1 MAVKVVMPKLGMA
14 MKKGEVSVWNK
25 KVGDPV
31 EKGESIASINS
42 EKIEME
48 IEAPESGTLL
58 HIKVKEGEGVPP
70 GTAICYIGENGEEVR
85 EKEAPAPE
93 NAGKPQSEPESEQ
106 IPAPKAVQKRKHRVK
121 ISPVARKMAEKA
133 GLKVD
138 TLNGTGPGGRIVKAD
153 VIKAMKTE
161 AEPQSSVQTAQPE
174 GKPASAMRKVIAD
187 RMHKSLQNSA
197 QLTLTMKADITEL
210 VKWQQLADSVKKR
223 SGVKLTVTH
232 FVSRAAVL
240 ALKQHPELN
249 SSYQE
254 ERIITYPYVHLG
266 MAVSLENGLVVPVI
280 RDAEKLSFLELA
292 DHISTSA
299 RRAREGNAS
308 GDDLRGSTFS
318 ITNLGGYGI
327 EHFTPILN
335 PPEAGILGVGASY
348 ETPAFK
354 GDELVKSTMLPLS
367 LTFDHRVC
375 DGAPAADFL
384 KTVKALLE
392 EPAGLIL

>member
-70 GTAICYIGENGEEVR
+70 GTPICYIGENGEEVR
-85 EKEAPAPE
+85 EKETPAPE
-93 NAGKPQSEPESEQ
+93 NAGKPQSEPEH

-161 AEPQSSVQTAQPE
+161 SEPQSSVQTAQPE
-174 GKPASAMRKVIAD
+174 EKPASAMRKVIAD

-210 VKWQQLADSVKKR
+210 VKWQQQLADSAKKR

-308 GDDLRGSTFS
+308 GDDLHGSTFS

>member
-70 GTAICYIGENGEEVR
+70 GTPICYIGENGEEVR

-93 NAGKPQSEPESEQ
+93 KAGKPQAEPEH
-106 IPAPKAVQKRKHRVK
+106 IPAPKAGQKRKHRVK

-210 VKWQQLADSVKKR
+210 VKWQKQLADSVKKR

-308 GDDLRGSTFS
+308 GDDLHGSTFS

-354 GDELVKSTMLPLS
+354 GDELVKSIMLPLS

>member
-70 GTAICYIGENGEEVR
+70 GTPICYIGENGEEVR

-93 NAGKPQSEPESEQ
+93 NAGKPQSEPEH

-161 AEPQSSVQTAQPE
+161 SEPQSSVQTAQPE
-174 GKPASAMRKVIAD
+174 EKPASAMRKVIAD

-197 QLTLTMKADITEL
+197 QLTLMMKADITEL
-210 VKWQQLADSVKKR
+210 VKWQQQLADSVKKR

-308 GDDLRGSTFS
+308 GDDLHGSTFS

-354 GDELVKSTMLPLS
+354 GDELVKSIMLPLS

>member
-70 GTAICYIGENGEEVR
+70 GTPICYIGENGEEVR

-93 NAGKPQSEPESEQ
+93 NAGKPQSEPEH

-133 GLKVD
+133 GLKVE

-161 AEPQSSVQTAQPE
+161 SEPRSSVQTAQPE

-210 VKWQQLADSVKKR
+210 VKWQEQLADSAKKR

-308 GDDLRGSTFS
+308 RDDLHGSTFS

>member
-42 EKIEME
+42 EKIEMD

-85 EKEAPAPE
+85 EKETPAPE
-93 NAGKPQSEPESEQ
+93 NEGKPQAEPENK
-106 IPAPKAVQKRKHRVK
+106 PAPKAGQKRKHRVK

-210 VKWQQLADSVKKR
+210 LKWQRQLADSAKKR

-318 ITNLGGYGI
+318 ITNLGGYGV

-354 GDELVKSTMLPLS
+354 GDELVKSTILPLS

-384 KTVKALLE
+384 KTVKTLLE

>member
-70 GTAICYIGENGEEVR
+70 GTPICYIGENGEEVR

-93 NAGKPQSEPESEQ
+93 NAGKPQSEPEH

-161 AEPQSSVQTAQPE
+161 SEPQSSVQTAQPE
-174 GKPASAMRKVIAD
+174 EKPASAMRKVIAD

-210 VKWQQLADSVKKR
+210 VKWQQQLADSAKKR

-254 ERIITYPYVHLG
+254 ERIITYSYVHLG

-308 GDDLRGSTFS
+308 GDDLHGSTFS

-335 PPEAGILGVGASY
+335 PSEAGILGVGASY

>member
-14 MKKGEVSVWNK
+14 MKQGEVSVWNK
-25 KVGDPV
+25 KVGDQV

-48 IEAPESGTLL
+48 VEAPESGTLL

-70 GTAICYIGENGEEVR
+70 GTAICYIGENGEKVQ
-85 EKEAPAPE
+85 EKEAPASE
-93 NAGKPQSEPESEQ
+93 NAGEPQAEPET
-106 IPAPKAVQKRKHRVK
+106 IPAPKAGKERKHRVK

-133 GLKVD
+133 GLKID

-161 AEPQSSVQTAQPE
+161 AEPRSSVQTAQPE

-197 QLTLTMKADITEL
+197 QLTLTMKADITDL
-210 VKWQQLADSVKKR
+210 VKWQKQLADSAKKR
-223 SGVKLTVTH
+223 SCVKLTVTH

-254 ERIITYPYVHLG
+254 ERIITYPHVHLG

-292 DHISTSA
+292 DQISTSA

-308 GDDLRGSTFS
+308 GDDLHGSTFS

-354 GDELVKSTMLPLS
+354 GDELVKSTVLPLS

>member
-70 GTAICYIGENGEEVR
+70 GTPICYIGENGEEVR

-93 NAGKPQSEPESEQ
+93 NAGKPQSEPEH

-133 GLKVD
+133 GLKVE

-210 VKWQQLADSVKKR
+210 VKWQQQLADSAKKR

-308 GDDLRGSTFS
+308 GDDLHGSTFS

>member
-42 EKIEME
+42 EKIEMD

-85 EKEAPAPE
+85 EKETPAPE
-93 NAGKPQSEPESEQ
+93 NEGKPQAEPEH
-106 IPAPKAVQKRKHRVK
+106 IPAPKAGQKRKHRVK

-161 AEPQSSVQTAQPE
+161 AEPQSSVQTTQPE

-197 QLTLTMKADITEL
+197 QLTLTVKADITEL
-210 VKWQQLADSVKKR
+210 VKWQQQLADSAKKR

-308 GDDLRGSTFS
+308 GDDLCGSTFS

-354 GDELVKSTMLPLS
+354 GDELVKSTILPLS

-384 KTVKALLE
+384 KTVKTLLE

>member
-70 GTAICYIGENGEEVR
+70 GTPICYIGENGEEVR

-93 NAGKPQSEPESEQ
+93 NAGKPQSEPEH

-133 GLKVD
+133 GLKVE

-174 GKPASAMRKVIAD
+174 EKPASAMRKVIAD

-210 VKWQQLADSVKKR
+210 VKWQEQLADSAKKR

-308 GDDLRGSTFS
+308 GDDLHGSTFS

>member
-14 MKKGEVSVWNK
+14 MKQGEVSVWNK
-25 KVGDPV
+25 KVGDTV

-70 GTAICYIGENGEEVR
+70 GTAICYIGENGEEVQ
-85 EKEAPAPE
+85 EKGEGRPESCEEPKTAPE
-93 NAGKPQSEPESEQ
+93 KSHDFTVKQKP
-106 IPAPKAVQKRKHRVK
+106 ANRVK
-121 ISPVARKMAEKA
+121 VSPVARKMAEKA
-133 GLKVD
+133 GLRLD
-138 TLNGTGPGGRIVKAD
+138 TLKGTGPGGRIVKED
-153 VIKAMKTE
+153 VIKAINTE
-161 AEPQSSVQTAQPE
+161 SKPQTPAQPVSPE

-210 VKWQQLADSVKKR
+210 IKLQHQLAETAKKR
-223 SGVKLTVTH
+223 TGVKLTVTH
-232 FVSRAAVL
+232 FAARAAVL
-240 ALKQHPELN
+240 ALRQHPELN
-249 SSYQE
+249 SSYHE

-280 RDAEKLSFLELA
+280 RDAEQLSFLDLA
-292 DHISTSA
+292 DHISKNA

-308 GDDLRGSTFS
+308 GDDLQGSTFS
-318 ITNLGGYGI
+318 ITNLGAYGI

-335 PPEAGILGVGASY
+335 PPETGILGVGASY
-348 ETPAFK
+348 EAPVYR
-354 GDELVKSTMLPLS
+354 GEELVKSTILPLS
-367 LTFDHRVC
+367 LTFDHRAC
-375 DGAPAADFL
+375 DGAPAAAFL
-384 KTVKALLE
+384 KTVKELLE

>member
-70 GTAICYIGENGEEVR
+70 GTPICYIGENGEEVR

-93 NAGKPQSEPESEQ
+93 NAGKPQAEPEH
-106 IPAPKAVQKRKHRVK
+106 IPAPKAGQKRKHRVK

-174 GKPASAMRKVIAD
+174 EKPASAMRKVIAD

-210 VKWQQLADSVKKR
+210 VKWQKQLADSAKKR

-308 GDDLRGSTFS
+308 GDDLHGSTFS

>member
-70 GTAICYIGENGEEVR
+70 GTPICYIGEKGEEVR

-93 NAGKPQSEPESEQ
+93 NAGKPQSEPEH

-161 AEPQSSVQTAQPE
+161 SEPQSSVQTAQPE

-210 VKWQQLADSVKKR
+210 VKWQQQLAGSAKKR

-308 GDDLRGSTFS
+308 GDDLHGSTFS

>member
-70 GTAICYIGENGEEVR
+70 GTPICYIGENGEEVR

-93 NAGKPQSEPESEQ
+93 NAGKPQSEPEH
-106 IPAPKAVQKRKHRVK
+106 IPAPKAGQKRKHRVK

-174 GKPASAMRKVIAD
+174 EKPASAMRKVIAD

-210 VKWQQLADSVKKR
+210 VKWQQQLADSAKKR

-308 GDDLRGSTFS
+308 GDDLHGSTFS

>member
-70 GTAICYIGENGEEVR
+70 GTPICYIGENGEEVR

-93 NAGKPQSEPESEQ
+93 NAGKPQSEPEH

-161 AEPQSSVQTAQPE
+161 SEPQSSVQTAQPE
-174 GKPASAMRKVIAD
+174 EKPASAMRKVIAD

-210 VKWQQLADSVKKR
+210 VKWQQQLADSAKKR

-308 GDDLRGSTFS
+308 GDDLHGSTFS

>member
-70 GTAICYIGENGEEVR
+70 GTPICYIGENGEEVR

-93 NAGKPQSEPESEQ
+93 NAGKPQAEPEH
-106 IPAPKAVQKRKHRVK
+106 IPAPKAGQKRKHRVK

-174 GKPASAMRKVIAD
+174 EKPASAMRKVIAD

-210 VKWQQLADSVKKR
+210 VKWQQQLADSAKKR

-308 GDDLRGSTFS
+308 GDDLHGSTFS

>member
-70 GTAICYIGENGEEVR
+70 GTPICYIGENGEEVR

-93 NAGKPQSEPESEQ
+93 NAGKPQSEPEH

-161 AEPQSSVQTAQPE
+161 SEPQSSVQTAQPE
-174 GKPASAMRKVIAD
+174 EKPASAMRKVIAD

-210 VKWQQLADSVKKR
+210 VKWQQQLADSVKKR

-308 GDDLRGSTFS
+308 GDDLHGSTFS

-354 GDELVKSTMLPLS
+354 GDELVKSIMLPLS

>member
-70 GTAICYIGENGEEVR
+70 GTPICYIGENGEEVR

-93 NAGKPQSEPESEQ
+93 NAGKPQAEPEH
-106 IPAPKAVQKRKHRVK
+106 IPAPKAGQKRKHRVK

-210 VKWQQLADSVKKR
+210 VKWQQQLADSAKKR

-232 FVSRAAVL
+232 FVSRAAAL

-308 GDDLRGSTFS
+308 GDDLHGSTFS

>member
-70 GTAICYIGENGEEVR
+70 GTPICYIGENGEEVR

-93 NAGKPQSEPESEQ
+93 NAGKPQSEPEH
-106 IPAPKAVQKRKHRVK
+106 IPAPKAGQKRKHRVK

-210 VKWQQLADSVKKR
+210 VKWQQQLADSAKKR

-232 FVSRAAVL
+232 FASRAAVL

-308 GDDLRGSTFS
+308 GDDLHGSTFS

>member
-42 EKIEME
+42 EKIEMD

-85 EKEAPAPE
+85 EKETPAPE
-93 NAGKPQSEPESEQ
+93 NEGKPQAEPEN
-106 IPAPKAVQKRKHRVK
+106 IPAPKAGQKRNHRVK

-153 VIKAMKTE
+153 VIEAMKTE

-210 VKWQQLADSVKKR
+210 LKWQRQLADSAKKR

-308 GDDLRGSTFS
+308 GDDLCGSTFS

-354 GDELVKSTMLPLS
+354 GDELVKSTILPLS

-384 KTVKALLE
+384 KTVKTLLE

>member
-70 GTAICYIGENGEEVR
+70 GTPICYIGENGEEVR

-93 NAGKPQSEPESEQ
+93 NAGKPQSEPEH

-161 AEPQSSVQTAQPE
+161 SEPQSSVQTAQPE
-174 GKPASAMRKVIAD
+174 EKSASAMRKVIAD

-210 VKWQQLADSVKKR
+210 VKWQQQLADSAKKR

-308 GDDLRGSTFS
+308 GDDLHGSTFS

>member
-70 GTAICYIGENGEEVR
+70 GTPICYIGENGEEVR
-85 EKEAPAPE
+85 EKETPAPE
-93 NAGKPQSEPESEQ
+93 NAGKPQSEPEH
-106 IPAPKAVQKRKHRVK
+106 IPAPKAGQKRKHRVK

-133 GLKVD
+133 GLKVE

-174 GKPASAMRKVIAD
+174 EKPASAMRKVIAD

-210 VKWQQLADSVKKR
+210 VKWQQQLADSAKKR

-308 GDDLRGSTFS
+308 GDDLHGSTFS

-348 ETPAFK
+348 ETPVFK

>member
-70 GTAICYIGENGEEVR
+70 GTPICYIGENGEEVR
-85 EKEAPAPE
+85 EKEAPVPE
-93 NAGKPQSEPESEQ
+93 NAGKPQAEPEH

-210 VKWQQLADSVKKR
+210 VKWQQQLADSAKKR

-308 GDDLRGSTFS
+308 GDDLHGSTFS

>member
-70 GTAICYIGENGEEVR
+70 GTPICYIGENGEEVR

-93 NAGKPQSEPESEQ
+93 NAGKPQSEPEH

-161 AEPQSSVQTAQPE
+161 AEPQSSVQMAQPE

-210 VKWQQLADSVKKR
+210 VKWQQQLADSAKKR

-308 GDDLRGSTFS
+308 GDDLHGSTFS

-354 GDELVKSTMLPLS
+354 GDELVKSIMLPLS

>member
-70 GTAICYIGENGEEVR
+70 GTPICYIGENGEEVR
-85 EKEAPAPE
+85 EKEAPAPG
-93 NAGKPQSEPESEQ
+93 NAGKPQSEPEH
-106 IPAPKAVQKRKHRVK
+106 IPAPKAGQKRKHRVK

-174 GKPASAMRKVIAD
+174 EKPASAMRKVIAD

-210 VKWQQLADSVKKR
+210 VKWQQQLADSAKKR

-292 DHISTSA
+292 DRISTSA

-308 GDDLRGSTFS
+308 GDDLHGSTFS

>member
-42 EKIEME
+42 EKIEMD

-85 EKEAPAPE
+85 EKETPAPE
-93 NAGKPQSEPESEQ
+93 NEGKPQAEPEN
-106 IPAPKAVQKRKHRVK
+106 IPAPKAGQKRKHRVK

-210 VKWQQLADSVKKR
+210 LKWQQQLADSAKKR

-318 ITNLGGYGI
+318 ITNLGGYGV

-335 PPEAGILGVGASY
+335 PPEAGILGMGASY

-354 GDELVKSTMLPLS
+354 GDELVKSTILPLS

-384 KTVKALLE
+384 KTVKTLLE

>member
-70 GTAICYIGENGEEVR
+70 GTPICYIGENGEEVR

-93 NAGKPQSEPESEQ
+93 KAGKPQAEPEH
-106 IPAPKAVQKRKHRVK
+106 IPAPKAGQKRKHRVK

-133 GLKVD
+133 GLKVE

-187 RMHKSLQNSA
+187 RMHKSQQNSA

-210 VKWQQLADSVKKR
+210 VKWQKQLADSAKKR

-308 GDDLRGSTFS
+308 GDDLHGSTFS

-384 KTVKALLE
+384 KTVKTLLE

>member
-70 GTAICYIGENGEEVR
+70 GTPICYIGENGEEVR

-93 NAGKPQSEPESEQ
+93 NAGKPQSEPEH

-161 AEPQSSVQTAQPE
+161 SEPQSSVQTAQPE

-210 VKWQQLADSVKKR
+210 VKWQQQLADSVKKR

-308 GDDLRGSTFS
+308 GDDLHGSTFS

>member
-14 MKKGEVSVWNK
+14 MKQGEVSVWNK

-93 NAGKPQSEPESEQ
+93 NAGKTQSEPEH

-133 GLKVD
+133 GVKVD

-161 AEPQSSVQTAQPE
+161 PEPQSSVQTAQPE

-210 VKWQQLADSVKKR
+210 VKWQQQLADSAKKR

-308 GDDLRGSTFS
+308 GDDLHGSTFS

-392 EPAGLIL
+392 EPAELIL

>member
-70 GTAICYIGENGEEVR
+70 GTPICYIGENGEEVR
-85 EKEAPAPE
+85 EKETPAPE
-93 NAGKPQSEPESEQ
+93 NAGKPQSEPEH

-161 AEPQSSVQTAQPE
+161 SEPQSSVQTAQPE
-174 GKPASAMRKVIAD
+174 EKPASAMRKVIAD

-210 VKWQQLADSVKKR
+210 VKWQQQLADSVKKR

-308 GDDLRGSTFS
+308 GDDLHGSTFS

-354 GDELVKSTMLPLS
+354 GDELVKSIMLPLS

>member
-14 MKKGEVSVWNK
+14 MKQGEVSVWNK

-70 GTAICYIGENGEEVR
+70 GTPICYIGENGEEVR

-93 NAGKPQSEPESEQ
+93 NAGKPQSEPEH

-153 VIKAMKTE
+153 VIKAMKME
-161 AEPQSSVQTAQPE
+161 FEPQSSVQTAQPE

-210 VKWQQLADSVKKR
+210 VKWQQQLADSAKKR

-280 RDAEKLSFLELA
+280 RDAEKLSFLELS

-308 GDDLRGSTFS
+308 GDDLHGSTFS

>member
-70 GTAICYIGENGEEVR
+70 GTPICYIGENGEEVR

-93 NAGKPQSEPESEQ
+93 KAGKPQAEPEH
-106 IPAPKAVQKRKHRVK
+106 IPAPKAGQKRKHRVK

-174 GKPASAMRKVIAD
+174 EKPASAMRKVIAD

-210 VKWQQLADSVKKR
+210 VKWQQQLADSAKKR

-292 DHISTSA
+292 DHIRTSA

-308 GDDLRGSTFS
+308 GDDLHGSTFS

>member
-70 GTAICYIGENGEEVR
+70 GTPICYIGENGEEVR

-93 NAGKPQSEPESEQ
+93 NAGKPQSEPEH

-161 AEPQSSVQTAQPE
+161 SEPQSSDQTAQPE

-210 VKWQQLADSVKKR
+210 VKWQQQLADSAKKR

-308 GDDLRGSTFS
+308 GDDLHGSTFS

>member
-42 EKIEME
+42 EKIEMD

-85 EKEAPAPE
+85 EKETPAPE
-93 NAGKPQSEPESEQ
+93 NEGKPQAEPEN
-106 IPAPKAVQKRKHRVK
+106 IPAPKAGQKRKHRVK

-210 VKWQQLADSVKKR
+210 LKWQRQLADSAKKR

-318 ITNLGGYGI
+318 ITNLGGYGV

-354 GDELVKSTMLPLS
+354 GDELVKSTILPLS

-384 KTVKALLE
+384 KTVKTLLE

>member
-70 GTAICYIGENGEEVR
+70 GTPICYIGENGEEVR

-93 NAGKPQSEPESEQ
+93 NAGKPQSEPEH

-133 GLKVD
+133 GLKVE

-161 AEPQSSVQTAQPE
+161 SEPQSSVQTAQPE

-210 VKWQQLADSVKKR
+210 VKWQQQLADSAKKR
-223 SGVKLTVTH
+223 SDVKLTVTH

-308 GDDLRGSTFS
+308 GDDLHGSTFS

>member
-70 GTAICYIGENGEEVR
+70 GTPICYIGENGEEVR

-93 NAGKPQSEPESEQ
+93 NAGKPQSEPEH

-210 VKWQQLADSVKKR
+210 VKWQQQLADSAKKR

-240 ALKQHPELN
+240 ALEQHPELN

-308 GDDLRGSTFS
+308 GDDLHGSTFS

>member
-70 GTAICYIGENGEEVR
+70 GTPICYIGENGEEVR

-93 NAGKPQSEPESEQ
+93 NAGKPQSEPEH

-161 AEPQSSVQTAQPE
+161 SEPQSSVQTAQPE
-174 GKPASAMRKVIAD
+174 EKPASAMRKVIAD

-210 VKWQQLADSVKKR
+210 VKWQQQLADSVKKR

-308 GDDLRGSTFS
+308 GDDLHGSTFS

>member
-70 GTAICYIGENGEEVR
+70 GTPICYIGENGEEVR
-85 EKEAPAPE
+85 EKEAPTPE
-93 NAGKPQSEPESEQ
+93 NAGKPQSEPEH
-106 IPAPKAVQKRKHRVK
+106 IPAPKAGQKRKHRVK

-174 GKPASAMRKVIAD
+174 EKPASAMRKVIAD

-210 VKWQQLADSVKKR
+210 VKWQQQLADSAKKR
-223 SGVKLTVTH
+223 SDVKLTVTH

-308 GDDLRGSTFS
+308 GDDLHGSTFS

>member
-1 MAVKVVMPKLGMA
+1 
-14 MKKGEVSVWNK
+14 
-25 KVGDPV
+25 
-31 EKGESIASINS
+31 
-42 EKIEME
+42 
-48 IEAPESGTLL
+48 
-58 HIKVKEGEGVPP
+58 
-70 GTAICYIGENGEEVR
+70 
-85 EKEAPAPE
+85 
-93 NAGKPQSEPESEQ
+93 
-106 IPAPKAVQKRKHRVK
+106 
-121 ISPVARKMAEKA
+121 
-133 GLKVD
+133 
-138 TLNGTGPGGRIVKAD
+138 
-153 VIKAMKTE
+153 
-161 AEPQSSVQTAQPE
+161 
-174 GKPASAMRKVIAD
+174 MRKVIAD

-210 VKWQQLADSVKKR
+210 VKWQKQLADSAKKR

-254 ERIITYPYVHLG
+254 ERIITYPHVHLG

-292 DHISTSA
+292 DQISTSA

-308 GDDLRGSTFS
+308 GDDLHGSTFS

-354 GDELVKSTMLPLS
+354 GDELVKSTVLPLS